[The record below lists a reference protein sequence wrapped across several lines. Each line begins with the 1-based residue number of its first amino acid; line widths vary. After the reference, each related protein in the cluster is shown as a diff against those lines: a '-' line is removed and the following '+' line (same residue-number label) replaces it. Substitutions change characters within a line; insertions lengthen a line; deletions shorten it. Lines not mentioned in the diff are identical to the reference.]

1 MSMLIIMII
10 LASPFILSLFISIML
25 KDCLDDFYNAYHI
38 EQMKEI
44 ENKEKFK
51 GLNK

>member
-1 MSMLIIMII
+1 MLNLMII

-25 KDCLDDFYNAYHI
+25 KNCLDDFYNDYHD
-38 EQMKEI
+38 EQMKDA

-51 GLNK
+51 DLNK